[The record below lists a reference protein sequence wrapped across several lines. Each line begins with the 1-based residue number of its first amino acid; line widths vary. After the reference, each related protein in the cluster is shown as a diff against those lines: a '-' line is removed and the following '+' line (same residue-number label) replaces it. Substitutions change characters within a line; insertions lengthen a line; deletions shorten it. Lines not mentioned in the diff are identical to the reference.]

1 MADVKT
7 FKTYNFVTGAVD
19 GTQAYDFS
27 NPGLYR
33 EEEYYSEPA
42 GRPRRR
48 ERQQSREWVKED
60 TRERVR
66 TDAAAAVKN
75 AQGVPVLSILG
86 VAVAAVLLALTLL
99 AQIRL
104 TDISY
109 NAAKLEDQISELELR
124 QDKLTVEYET
134 VFNLK
139 DVESIAVDQLGMQ
152 EPMNDQIY
160 YLTGVASADRAEVI
174 TRDGADL
181 FSLGLS
187 DIFRSIRA
195 FAEALGIF

>member
-1 MADVKT
+1 MADIKT
-7 FKTYNFVTGAVD
+7 FKSYNFVTGAVD

-27 NPGLYR
+27 HPGLYR

-42 GRPRRR
+42 ERRRRR
-48 ERQQSREWVKED
+48 ERVQPREWIKED
-60 TRERVR
+60 ARTRARAN
-66 TDAAAAVKN
+66 TAVKN
-75 AQGVPVLSILG
+75 AQGIPVLSILG

-109 NAAKLEDQISELELR
+109 NAAELEDQISELKL
-124 QDKLTVEYET
+124 QNDKLTVEYET

-139 DVESIAVDQLGMQ
+139 DVEAIAVDELGMQ
-152 EPMNDQIY
+152 EPMNEQIY
-160 YLTGVASADRAEVI
+160 YLTGVASADKAEVV
-174 TRDGADL
+174 TKDGADM

-187 DIFRSIRA
+187 DIFRAIRA
-195 FAEALGIF
+195 YGEALGIF

>member
-42 GRPRRR
+42 ERPRRR
-48 ERQQSREWVKED
+48 ERLQPREWIKED
-60 TRERVR
+60 ARTRIRVN
-66 TDAAAAVKN
+66 TEAKT
-75 AQGVPVLSILG
+75 AQGIPVLSILG
-86 VAVAAVLLALTLL
+86 VMVAAVLLTMTLL

-109 NAAKLEDQISELELR
+109 SAAKLEDQIAELELQ

-134 VFNLK
+134 IFNLK

-152 EPMNDQIY
+152 EPMNEQIY
-160 YLTGVASADRAEVI
+160 YLTGVASADKAEVV
-174 TRDGADL
+174 TRDSADM

-187 DIFRSIRA
+187 DIFRSIRVY
-195 FAEALGIF
+195 AEALGII

>member
-7 FKTYNFVTGAVD
+7 FKTYNFVTAVD

-27 NPGLYR
+27 NPALYP

-42 GRPRRR
+42 EPAERPRKR
-48 ERQQSREWVKED
+48 ERLQPREWIRED
-60 TRERVR
+60 AQTRTRAR
-66 TDAAAAVKN
+66 AAARN

-86 VAVAAVLLALTLL
+86 VAVAAVLLTLTLL

-109 NAAKLEDQISELELR
+109 SAAKLEDQIAELELQ

-134 VFNLK
+134 IFNLK
-139 DVESIAVDQLGMQ
+139 DVETIAVDQLGMQ
-152 EPMNDQIY
+152 EPMNEQIY
-160 YLTGVASADRAEVI
+160 YLTGVASADKAEVV
-174 TRDGADL
+174 TKDGADM
-181 FSLGLS
+181 FSLGMS
-187 DIFRSIRA
+187 NIISSIKEY
-195 FAEALGIF
+195 FS

>member
-27 NPGLYR
+27 NPGLYT

-42 GRPRRR
+42 ERPRRR
-48 ERQQSREWVKED
+48 ERLQPREWIKED
-60 TRERVR
+60 ARTRTKVRVQADR
-66 TDAAAAVKN
+66 
-75 AQGVPVLSILG
+75 AQGFPLLSALG
-86 VAVAAVLLALTLL
+86 VTVAAVLLSMMLL

-109 NAAKLEDQISELELR
+109 SAAKLEEQISELEL
-124 QDKLTVEYET
+124 QNDKLTVEYET
-134 VFNLK
+134 IFNLK
-139 DVESIAVDQLGMQ
+139 DVETVAVEQLGMQ
-152 EPMNDQIY
+152 EPMNDQIF
-160 YLTGVASADRAEVI
+160 YLSGVASADKAEVV
-174 TRDGADL
+174 TKDGADM

-187 DIFRSIRA
+187 DIISSIKA
-195 FAEALGIF
+195 YFS